1 MSPVGFAIDRHAPVP
16 AWVQLA
22 GQLRDHIAALA
33 PQDPIPST
41 QELVRETGLA
51 IGTIQ
56 KAVNALKAEGLVY
69 AVSGRGT
76 FKR

>member
-1 MSPVGFAIDRHAPVP
+1 VGFAIDRHSPVP
-16 AWVQLA
+16 AWQQLA
-22 GQLRDHIAALA
+22 SQLRAHIATLA
-33 PQDPIPST
+33 PQDMIPST
-41 QELVRETGLA
+41 QELVKETGLA

-56 KAVNALKAEGLVY
+56 KAVSALKAEGLVY